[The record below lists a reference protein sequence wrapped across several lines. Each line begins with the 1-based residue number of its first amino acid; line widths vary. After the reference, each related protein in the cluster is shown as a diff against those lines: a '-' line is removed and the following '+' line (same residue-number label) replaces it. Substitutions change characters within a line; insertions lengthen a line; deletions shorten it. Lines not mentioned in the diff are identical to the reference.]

1 MIKLTI
7 IDIKE
12 YTYIFSNN
20 NKIYEVNI
28 EFLGEK
34 KPKIN
39 DIIYINSKI
48 LEEKNTYTYGPLNSK
63 YSKNI
68 DITEEELIK
77 IITAK
82 EEYYL
87 QRYYG

>member
-28 EFLGEK
+28 EFLDEK

-48 LEEKNTYTYGPLNSK
+48 IEKKNIYTYGPLNSK

-68 DITEEELIK
+68 NTNEEELLK
-77 IITAK
+77 IVSEN

>member
-68 DITEEELIK
+68 NTNEEELLK
-77 IITAK
+77 IVSEN

>member
-12 YTYIFSNN
+12 YTNIFSNN
-20 NKIYEVNI
+20 NKINEVNI

-48 LEEKNTYTYGPLNSK
+48 LEEKNIYTYGPLNSK

-68 DITEEELIK
+68 NTNEEELLK
-77 IITAK
+77 VVSEN

>member
-1 MIKLTI
+1 MIKLTV

-20 NKIYEVNI
+20 KKKYELNI

-34 KPKIN
+34 VPNIN
-39 DIIYINSKI
+39 DIIYISPKI
-48 LEEKNTYTYGPLNSK
+48 LEEKNIYTYGPLNSK

-68 DITEEELIK
+68 DVCEEEIIK
-77 IITAK
+77 VITPNM
-82 EEYYL
+82 EYYL

>member
-12 YTYIFSNN
+12 YTYIFSKN

-48 LEEKNTYTYGPLNSK
+48 LEEKNIYTYGPLNSK

-68 DITEEELIK
+68 NTNEEELLK
-77 IITAK
+77 IVSEN

>member
-48 LEEKNTYTYGPLNSK
+48 LEEKNIYTYGPLNSK

-68 DITEEELIK
+68 NTNEEELLK
-77 IITAK
+77 VVSEN